1 MKRKLALLL
10 VLVLM
15 LSLVLAVG
23 QAEEKKGL
31 GPNMLLLPTM
41 ENMGDK
47 FPEVWGN
54 YGLVGRMM
62 LFSRLLRLDA
72 DLKPVYGDLAQSW
85 TASEDGLNYT
95 FTLHDNVKWHD
106 GQDLTA
112 DDVMF
117 SMSYAL
123 KSTTLNA
130 VMRGAMSTIKG
141 AAEYIANADAK
152 PGDAIEGLT
161 ADGNVISMELAK
173 PSGTFLLSMAQFN
186 ILPRHIIEGM
196 DPLTFGTSEFFA
208 NPIGSGPYY
217 VKEFK
222 PNDYALL
229 EVFPEYFGKK
239 PQIEQVK
246 LTQMTQADYPAR
258 ALANEIDF
266 FHINDL
272 ATAQAAVQNP
282 NYEMFFVDIYFVRY
296 FMWNSHGTPG
306 NEGLFDDIRTRRAL
320 LHAIDRQALA
330 DGLLPGQAAVT
341 NTKVPAAFSYYND
354 EVYDLDYNPEKAK
367 QLLEEANFDFS
378 KTVKLAAYYSD
389 QTTANFMDAIC
400 SYLGEVGMKA
410 EWYLMTGNI
419 TAQLYETR
427 DYDFV
432 YAGLSAMTVEEAY
445 NPFHSVT
452 LQSAAMGK
460 VLPQGQTDMN
470 GLIEQLWVTSEPAA
484 REELLKQM
492 QVVESEKMLWFLPM
506 FSLKNLQVF
515 NTARVNVPEQLV
527 LSNEW
532 SNYERYLD
540 EWTLNPAE

>member
-47 FPEVWGN
+47 FPEAWGN

-62 LFSRLLRLDA
+62 LFSRLLRLNA
-72 DLKPVYGDLAQSW
+72 DLVPVYGDLAKEW
-85 TASEDGLNYT
+85 TASEDGLHYT
-95 FTLHDNVKWHD
+95 FTLNEGVKWHD
-106 GQDLTA
+106 GVDLTA
-112 DDVMF
+112 DDVLF
-117 SMSYAL
+117 SMSFAL

-130 VMRGAMSTIKG
+130 VMRGALSSIKG
-141 AAEYIANADAK
+141 AADYIANADAK

-330 DGLLPGQAAVT
+330 DGLLPSQAAVT

-460 VLPQGQTDMN
+460 VLPQGQTDMD

>member
-47 FPEVWGN
+47 FPEAWGN

-62 LFSRLLRLDA
+62 LFSRLLRLNA
-72 DLKPVYGDLAQSW
+72 DLVPVYGDLAKEW
-85 TASEDGLNYT
+85 TASEDGLHYT
-95 FTLHDNVKWHD
+95 FTLNEGVKWHD
-106 GQDLTA
+106 GVDLTA
-112 DDVMF
+112 DDVLF
-117 SMSYAL
+117 SMSFAL

-460 VLPQGQTDMN
+460 VLPQGQTDMD

>member
-10 VLVLM
+10 VLVLT

-460 VLPQGQTDMN
+460 VLPQGQTDMD